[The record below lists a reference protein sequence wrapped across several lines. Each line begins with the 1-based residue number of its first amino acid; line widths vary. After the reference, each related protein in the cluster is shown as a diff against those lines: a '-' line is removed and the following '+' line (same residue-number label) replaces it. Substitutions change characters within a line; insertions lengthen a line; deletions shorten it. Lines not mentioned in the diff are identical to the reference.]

1 VIKIDQPRLVD
12 ILLSQAKAHKTTPED
27 QAIRF
32 LRAGLAAE
40 RERILAERAAKRAE
54 ASAQTAIVVDV
65 AASAEGGYPVEDPCS
80 EEFLR
85 RVCGEWWKE
94 CWWAGTC
101 ALSG

>member
-1 VIKIDQPRLVD
+1 MIKIEHPRLVD
-12 ILLSQAKAHKTTPED
+12 ILLSQAKANKTTPEE

-40 RERILAERAAKRAE
+40 RDRILAERAAKAPTGE
-54 ASAQTAIVVDV
+54 TA
-65 AASAEGGYPVEDPCS
+65 AARDGYPIEDPCS

-85 RVCGEWWKE
+85 RVCGDWWKE

-101 ALSG
+101 ALGIPA